1 MSFKLKICC
10 FIVFN
15 IIFIFF
21 LPKVVFAVSLT
32 NQSDQTT
39 LTAGE
44 EFLVNTTLNINSD
57 NGTIYYLR
65 GVFYKVG
72 TEHYC
77 GYTWNGTNW
86 YNGPYT
92 TGEGWKNLLLVQISE
107 ASWSGIL
114 KAKIDQGDSNCSD
127 SGEYK
132 FKIQRYTVGGTATFD
147 TQNELVVNVQIPTS
161 TPTPTLTPTP
171 TSTSPTPTSTPEPT
185 STPTPT
191 LTPTPQPPTPT
202 PTTKPSL
209 TPTST
214 PIPSLTPTPTGGVL
228 GEETAS
234 ESGFYNLTDQE
245 ITPIENISTAS
256 GETEG
261 KREFLFPILTA
272 ILGIG
277 FISFSVFSFL
287 KGRQPKNSGLT
298 D

>member
-1 MSFKLKICC
+1 MPAHRKLLVYL
-10 FIVFN
+10 FIAL
-15 IIFIFF
+15 IIFLCFSRDVQATRKIII
-21 LPKVVFAVSLT
+21 VSDKSSLF
-32 NQSDQTT
+32 
-39 LTAGE
+39 GE
-44 EFLVNTTLNINSD
+44 EEMTVTASASGFVE
-57 NGTIYYLR
+57 GETIYIK
-65 GVFYKVG
+65 GAFYQDAP
-72 TEHYC
+72 TPNYF
-77 GYTWNGTNW
+77 GYTQKGDVWVKNSQPTAEQLSVKI
-86 YNGPYT
+86 
-92 TGEGWKNLLLVQISE
+92 GEWDNT
-107 ASWSGIL
+107 L
-114 KAKIDQGDSNCSD
+114 KVKSDFSD
-127 SGEYK
+127 SGYK
-132 FKIQRYTVGGTATFD
+132 GEGDYEFKVGFYYTTSGGNLSSVQWSDNVLTVNL
-147 TQNELVVNVQIPTS
+147 NEPDP
-161 TPTPTLTPTP
+161 TPTPTITPTP
-171 TSTSPTPTSTPEPT
+171 TPT

-214 PIPSLTPTPTGGVL
+214 PIPSWTPTPTGGVL

-287 KGRQPKNSGLT
+287 KGRQPKT
-298 D
+298 VV